1 VTGRGRLTGG
11 QVTGGHLTGGG
22 VAIRSVAFSLS
33 VEQTS
38 QTYTQI
44 ATSLQSMFVDFVNV

>member
-1 VTGRGRLTGG
+1 MTGRGRLTGG
-11 QVTGGHLTGGG
+11 QVTGGHLTGG